1 MTVPGFANDHDD
13 VPDRHVRDPPNVCFP
28 HPFRAGHELVERDDR
43 RGHCFR
49 WEEKR
54 GDQEICLLFIENFK
68 QIYVY
73 SKALPAKIQK
83 FIAHHTQTPPT
94 PFPRK
99 FKNALDANI

>member
-1 MTVPGFANDHDD
+1 
-13 VPDRHVRDPPNVCFP
+13 
-28 HPFRAGHELVERDDR
+28 
-43 RGHCFR
+43 
-49 WEEKR
+49 
-54 GDQEICLLFIENFK
+54 LLFIENFK